1 MLGDVSSVSL
11 FLLAVFLFLSA
22 FFSGSEAALLSVQ
35 RVRIRHL
42 VSERVTGAR
51 RVARMVERPER
62 LLPPILLGNNLV
74 NTGAAAVATTIAI
87 GLIADENLAV
97 VTATG
102 VVTVVLLVFG
112 ETIPK
117 TIAARHAERSAML
130 VAPAIQVVSWVL
142 RPISFVLLAIGSGIV
157 KVFGGGSVA
166 QEVTQEEIKTLAQV
180 ASERGTVEQ
189 EEAEMIR
196 RVLEF
201 GDRRV
206 SELMTPRPEIV
217 ALTASADIGNFL
229 SLYNENYHTRFPV
242 VGNNLDDVVG
252 LVAVKDVMRQLA
264 AGASLDSP
272 VTLETRPVRFVPETK
287 LLSDLF
293 DEMRASG
300 DQLVMVADEYG
311 DVAGLVTLKR
321 LVEGIVGRVR
331 DEEQRTGPEEALVF
345 DEDTVELDA
354 GLAVSEANERLGLR
368 LPPGQYETVAGFL
381 LELLGS
387 IPSEGMVGAYRNLRF
402 TVTEMRGTR
411 IMRVRVNRVHVER

>member
-1 MLGDVSSVSL
+1 MLGDVSSVSV

-35 RVRIRHL
+35 RVRIRYL
-42 VSERVTGAR
+42 ASQRVTGAR

-74 NTGAAAVATTIAI
+74 NTGAAAVATTVAI

-97 VTATG
+97 ATATG
-102 VVTVVLLVFG
+102 VVTIVLLVFG

-117 TIAARHAERSAML
+117 TLAARYAERTSIL
-130 VAPAIQVVSWVL
+130 VAPAIQVISWGL
-142 RPISFVLLAIGSGIV
+142 RPISFVLLAVGSAVV
-157 KVFGGGSVA
+157 KVFGGGSIE
-166 QEVTQEEIKTLAQV
+166 QEVTEEEIKTLAQV
-180 ASERGTVEQ
+180 ASERGAVEQ
-189 EEAEMIR
+189 GEAEMIR

-217 ALTASADIGNFL
+217 ALTADADIGAFL

-264 AGASLDSP
+264 AGAGLDRP

-311 DVAGLVTLKR
+311 GVAGLVTLKR

-331 DEEQRTGPEEALVF
+331 DDEQRAGPEEALVL

-354 GLAVSEANERLGLR
+354 GLAVSEANERLRLG
-368 LPPGQYETVAGFL
+368 LPPGEYETVAGFL

-402 TVTEMRGTR
+402 TVMAMRGTR